1 MSKKKAM
8 EVDEILQNKRE
19 EILRVAARHGV
30 KNVRVFGSALH
41 GNARP
46 DSDIDFLVD
55 VEPEQSLFD
64 VGGLLMDLQALL
76 GRNVDVVTENGLH
89 WYIRDQVLAEAKRL

>member
-1 MSKKKAM
+1 M
-8 EVDEILQNKRE
+8 EIDEILQNKRE

-41 GNARP
+41 GKARP

-55 VEPEQSLFD
+55 VEPEYSLFD